1 MITTKSW
8 RAGLVWTLVLIAGGC
23 CSSPRKPAATLADD
37 PEQFTVSPEDYQN
50 AVMTQAATRGS
61 APHRI
66 LVLSGG
72 GSNGAWGAGFLNGW
86 AESRHK
92 PTFDIVT
99 GVSTG
104 ALISTGAFVGDETL
118 LHDAYTTTSNKD
130 VQKPRPLLWAVLFSN
145 ALNDTK
151 PLKNLIAKYLND
163 DELRKVADGAGHG
176 RKLFV
181 ASVNL
186 DSGKLVIWDLTAIA
200 QAEKYDLFR
209 DVVRASAA
217 APPLYPP
224 VEIGNSLHCDGGV
237 RASLFIEQYLVPA
250 IAPRMSSI
258 ESIRS
263 AAPTTRPR
271 APAPGDADASH
282 VYVINNGKIGL
293 SEQVTENCLKP
304 IGLRAVACMLNQNG
318 VDSILKARLA
328 AKDAGYDF
336 HLSYIP
342 DGVDEL
348 ESFDFNPPDMKRL
361 FDAGFAKGRL
371 NDRWED
377 EDIAPKLKRVYEQ
390 RRPSTRATSQPLPAR

>member
-1 MITTKSW
+1 MATRNASI
-8 RAGLVWTLVLIAGGC
+8 AALLLTLVLFGGGC

-37 PEQFTVSPEDYQN
+37 PEQFTVGPEDYQN
-50 AVMTQAATRGS
+50 AVQTQATTRGS

-86 AESRHK
+86 AESRHR
-92 PTFDIVT
+92 PTFDVVT

-104 ALISTGAFVGDETL
+104 ALISTGAFVGDMQL
-118 LHDAYTTTSNKD
+118 LKDAYTKTSNKD
-130 VQKPRPLLWAVLFSN
+130 VQHPRNLLYAILFSN

-151 PLKNLIAKYLND
+151 PLKNLIARYLND
-163 DELRKVADGAGHG
+163 EELEKVADGANHG
-176 RKLFV
+176 RKLYV

-200 QAEKYDLFR
+200 KAGKYDLFR

-237 RASLFIEQYLVPA
+237 RASLFMEQYLVPA
-250 IAPRMSSI
+250 ISPRMSSS
-258 ESIRS
+258 ESIRA
-263 AAPTTRPR
+263 AAPTTRR
-271 APAPGDADASH
+271 APSGAEASD
-282 VYVINNGKIGL
+282 VYVISNGKIGL
-293 SEQVTENCLKP
+293 SEQTTENCLKP
-304 IGLRAVACMLNQNG
+304 IGLRAVSCLLNQNG

-328 AKDAGYDF
+328 AQDAGYDF

-348 ESFDFNPPDMKRL
+348 ESFDFNPPDMTRL

-377 EDIAPKLKRVYEQ
+377 EDIAPKLKRVYQQ
-390 RRPSTRATSQPLPAR
+390 RRPSTRASLRPPTQ

>member
-1 MITTKSW
+1 MATRHAL
-8 RAGLVWTLVLIAGGC
+8 RAALVFALLVTVGGC
-23 CSSPRKPAATLADD
+23 CSARRKPAANLADD
-37 PEQFTVSPEDYQN
+37 PEQFIVDPDQYQKL
-50 AVMTQAATRGS
+50 VQTQATTRGS

-86 AESRHK
+86 SESHHR
-92 PTFDIVT
+92 PTFDVVT

-104 ALISTGAFVGDETL
+104 ALISTGAFVGDMKL
-118 LHDAYTTTSNKD
+118 LKDAYTTTTNKD
-130 VQKPRPLLWAVLFSN
+130 VQNPRPLLWAVLFSN
-145 ALNDTK
+145 ALNDTA
-151 PLKNLIAKYLND
+151 PLKKLIAKYFND
-163 DELRKVADGAGHG
+163 VALKKVADGGDHG

-181 ASVNL
+181 ATVNL
-186 DSGKLVIWDLTAIA
+186 DSGKLAIWDLTAIA
-200 QAEKYDLFR
+200 QAGKYDLFR

-224 VEIGNSLHCDGGV
+224 VEIGNALHCDGGV
-237 RASLFIEQYLVPA
+237 RASLFVEQYLVPA
-250 IAPRMSSI
+250 ISPRLASV
-258 ESIRS
+258 ESFR
-263 AAPTTRPR
+263 AAATMPTTRR
-271 APAPGDADASH
+271 APATLVDADPSH

-293 SEQVTENCLKP
+293 GEQTTENCLKP
-304 IGLRAVACMLNQNG
+304 IGLRAVSCLLNQNG

-342 DGVDEL
+342 DDVNEL
-348 ESFDFNPPDMKRL
+348 ESFDFNPPDMTRL

-377 EDIAPKLKRVYEQ
+377 ENIAPKLKRVYQQ
-390 RRPSTRATSQPLPAR
+390 RKPSMRATSQPAQ